1 MVLKRWP
8 SLLVTV
14 GTAVF
19 LVLGGAAAYLVV
31 VQRLSARAN
40 IPAGMALV
48 PKDALATLTLTTD
61 ATQWTRL
68 RQLGTPES
76 QKVLDRLL
84 VTWRDRIISANG
96 YRFRTDIQPWLGDQ
110 VTVAFLP
117 GAEQGTTEQVL
128 LVPLSDPLQVKRP
141 RSPDPPATVGCQF

>member
-19 LVLGGAAAYLVV
+19 LVLGGAAAYLGVT
-31 VQRLSARAN
+31 QRLSARAN

-61 ATQWTRL
+61 QSQWTRL
-68 RQLGTPES
+68 RQRGTPES
-76 QKVLDRLL
+76 LRGLDRLL
-84 VTWRDRIISANG
+84 AGSNTAVGATGRG
-96 YRFRTDIQPWLGDQ
+96 YPSG
-110 VTVAFLP
+110 P
-117 GAEQGTTEQVL
+117 
-128 LVPLSDPLQVKRP
+128 
-141 RSPDPPATVGCQF
+141 